1 VQVELITS
9 VDISLAFSYDASA
22 RTAKIVNGGSGLPT
36 RDLYI
41 LGSKATEYA
50 ACLGMQLQSPA
61 SFQGDLPATLDYAL
75 ANGIAGFTKLSIS
88 LGTADPFDVM
98 DRLDLPG
105 WPSEI
110 EVQST
115 TLTVDLDP
123 RSGAVT
129 YMQLRQVCG
138 CRKWYARGPAAV
150 GRSTNPEQQSCLHDC
165 VQVAS
170 VANLWLSG
178 VPVVTPFACSPT
190 AAATPLAMA
199 SLPVGGAAVQP
210 QSESNGRSGDS
221 LTFKVGFMAR
231 HLAPVRRG
239 ALAGACAGLAR
250 LSRVLG
256 LSLQG
261 SMASCHDHVQC
272 RW

>member
-1 VQVELITS
+1 MQCMPPADDLHGVQVELITS

-22 RTAKIVNGGSGLPT
+22 RTAKIVNGGAGLPT

-75 ANGIAGFTKLSIS
+75 ANGIAGFIKLSIS
-88 LGTADPFDVM
+88 LGAADPFDVM

-110 EVQST
+110 AVQST

-129 YMQLRQVCG
+129 YMQLRQVG
-138 CRKWYARGPAAV
+138 LGAENGMHGRTGGRFVGQPIQSNKAV
-150 GRSTNPEQQSCLHDC
+150 STT
-165 VQVAS
+165 V
-170 VANLWLSG
+170 
-178 VPVVTPFACSPT
+178 
-190 AAATPLAMA
+190 
-199 SLPVGGAAVQP
+199 
-210 QSESNGRSGDS
+210 
-221 LTFKVGFMAR
+221 
-231 HLAPVRRG
+231 
-239 ALAGACAGLAR
+239 
-250 LSRVLG
+250 
-256 LSLQG
+256 
-261 SMASCHDHVQC
+261 C
-272 RW
+272 RWQALQTSG